1 VWTRGGANQ
10 VFSRNVTAFVN
21 GSLNILLSPDRNG
34 LVLFRAQFV
43 VSRSCNV
50 TNCLSGNKNGD
61 SLETCAS
68 CDKCIVSST
77 NVLTAPHVFL
87 LDVLPVNDRP
97 SFQLGEKNSALV
109 SNEDDPILIENF
121 AIQVSN
127 GGWKEEDQLV
137 TFTVLHTSGWPLFD
151 KAEVECVE
159 GKNKP
164 CSSGFARLVL
174 VPIPNRFGKVSYT
187 LTMRDSGGTDHG
199 GVDTSFSQTF
209 TVEVFPKNDPPSF
222 SLSVSDVIVRQD
234 TGCILE
240 PSMSWVDLVVEP
252 ACDTITDRTQNLTH
266 VYPGFV
272 ISMDMG
278 PYENGPLPDFGAGGN
293 LWTLAGVCETGPC
306 EHQFAQRFIVEPVD
320 EAQAHTL
327 LKKLPSVSVKG
338 TLEFESRWYVTGEAH
353 FRLRVLDSGTIDLS
367 KVPPLKVRSTTILS
381 ISNPKE

>member
-1 VWTRGGANQ
+1 VPEETALAAYNILDLQVSALASQVPRDTRNLPPLEVSQQDLQAYSNNGVWARGGANQ

-21 GSLNILLSPDRNG
+21 GSFNILPAPDRNG

-50 TNCLSGNKNGD
+50 TNCLSGNKNGN
-61 SLETCAS
+61 SLEPCDS

-77 NVLTAPHVFL
+77 NVLTAPQDFL
-87 LDVLPVNDRP
+87 LHVLPVNDRP

-159 GKNKP
+159 GNNKP

-199 GVDTSFSQTF
+199 RVDTSVSQTF
-209 TVEVFPKNDPPSF
+209 TVEVFPKNDPPNF
-222 SLSVSDVIVRQD
+222 SSSV
-234 TGCILE
+234 
-240 PSMSWVDLVVEP
+240 
-252 ACDTITDRTQNLTH
+252 
-266 VYPGFV
+266 
-272 ISMDMG
+272 
-278 PYENGPLPDFGAGGN
+278 
-293 LWTLAGVCETGPC
+293 
-306 EHQFAQRFIVEPVD
+306 
-320 EAQAHTL
+320 
-327 LKKLPSVSVKG
+327 
-338 TLEFESRWYVTGEAH
+338 
-353 FRLRVLDSGTIDLS
+353 
-367 KVPPLKVRSTTILS
+367 
-381 ISNPKE
+381 